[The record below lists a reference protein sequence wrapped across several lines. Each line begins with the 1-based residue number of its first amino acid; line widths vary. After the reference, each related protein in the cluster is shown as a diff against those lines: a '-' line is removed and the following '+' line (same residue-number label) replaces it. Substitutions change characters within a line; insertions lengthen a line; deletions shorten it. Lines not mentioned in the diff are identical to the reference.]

1 MSEPS
6 TPLMRQYSAIKK
18 EHPNALLF
26 FRLGDFYELFFDDA
40 ILAAREL
47 QITLTSRNKEKGV
60 NIPMCGVPYHAAE
73 GYIAKLIR
81 RGFKVAV
88 CEQVE
93 DPRLA
98 TKLVRREVTRVVTP
112 GTAADSSLNA
122 EENNFLAAVAT
133 VGDRVGFAA
142 LDLSTGEFRA
152 TEFAGESAG
161 RRIQEELEQLRP
173 KEMLYGSSA
182 PLLEHASSTQLGS
195 FATLNGR
202 DTPHS
207 TGTAPVARISGFGWA
222 ETPLDD
228 WIFAPDHA
236 IPLVENHFGV
246 LSLEG
251 FGLAGKQAAASAAGA
266 ILYYIRSTQ
275 RGTLDHVDR
284 IGFYERQ
291 NCLVL
296 DAVTVRNLELIEPLF
311 AGTDAGVTLIRCL
324 DATITP
330 MGKRLLRMWMLRPSL
345 DRTEIE
351 ARLDAVD
358 VQVKDIVGRE
368 ELRRSLDGI
377 LDLERLLSRVTLE
390 TANPRDVLAL
400 GASLGK
406 LPKVRGVLA
415 GLLAPRLAMLHAAID
430 ELGDLRGKIESML
443 APEPPLTL
451 NDGGVI
457 AAGIDKDL
465 DELRDL
471 SHNSKQY
478 LAQVETR
485 ERERTGI
492 GSLKVKFNSI
502 FGYYIEISKANLHHA
517 PTDYERK
524 QTLVNAERFT
534 TPELKEYESKIL
546 DAQEKIVEIER
557 RLFAELRSA
566 IAAEAKRIRQTA
578 LALAEVDVLGSL
590 AHIAA
595 LRNYC
600 RPKFEADNSDQTAD
614 LEIVEGRHP
623 VIELQEMTIGN
634 DRFVPND
641 LFLNSKTHN
650 IVVLTGPNMGGKSTY
665 LRQAALI
672 VIMAQMGSFV
682 PARSVRMGIVDRVF
696 TRIGASDNVA
706 RGRSTFMVEMT
717 ETAAILHT
725 ATPRS
730 LILLDEVGRG
740 TSTYDGLAIA
750 WAAVEYLHARVRA
763 KTLFATHY
771 FELTELAEQLS
782 GVKNYHVSVKETGGS
797 VVFLRRVEPGAA
809 DRSYGIEV
817 AKLAGLPNEVVVRAR
832 EVLAEHE
839 SSEHRLSGHLTP
851 GSAPE
856 RPAQLTIFTP
866 LSQPVLEKLREADL
880 DRMTPLEA
888 LNLLAELKKA
898 DWQKRWQRR
907 TQLIHASGQL
917 LIVGFDGTEMSP
929 RLASLLAKIA
939 PAGVILFARNI
950 KGVEQTHTL
959 LRECQ
964 KCVAMP
970 LFTCVDLEGGTVDRF
985 RNVLG
990 TAPSPA
996 EVFATGSRALYRK
1009 HGRVIGENCRALGFN
1024 VDFAPV
1030 LDLAFAAS
1038 RSVMSS
1044 RAVSDDPKQVVVY
1057 AREFLQ
1063 GLRDAGV
1070 LGCGKHFPWAG

>member
-6 TPLMRQYSAIKK
+6 TPLMRQYAAIKK

-40 ILAAREL
+40 VLAAREL
-47 QITLTSRNKEKGV
+47 QITLTSRNKEKGAV
-60 NIPMCGVPYHAAE
+60 IPMCGVPYHAAE
-73 GYIAKLIR
+73 GYISKLIR

-93 DPRLA
+93 DARLA

-112 GTAADSSLNA
+112 GTAADSLLNA

-133 VGDRVGFAA
+133 VGDRAGFAA

-182 PLLEHASSTQLGS
+182 PLLERVRGGTGVSPVPRSTIAPLAHVSGS
-195 FATLNGR
+195 
-202 DTPHS
+202 
-207 TGTAPVARISGFGWA
+207 GWA

-236 IPLVENHFGV
+236 IPLLENHFGV

-251 FGLAGKQAAASAAGA
+251 FGLAGKPAAASAAGA

-275 RGTLDHVDR
+275 RGSLDHVDR

-311 AGTDAGVTLIRCL
+311 AGTDAGVTLFRCM
-324 DATITP
+324 DATVTP
-330 MGKRLLRMWMLRPSL
+330 MGKRLLRTWMLRPSL
-345 DRTEIE
+345 DPSEING
-351 ARLDAVD
+351 RLDSVE
-358 VQVKDIVGRE
+358 VEVKDTVRRE
-368 ELRRSLDGI
+368 ELRRALDGI

-400 GASLGK
+400 AASLARI
-406 LPKVRGVLA
+406 PKVRTVLA
-415 GLLAPRLAMLHAAID
+415 GLSALRLGALHTAID
-430 ELGDLRGKIESML
+430 ELGDLREKIDRTL
-443 APEPPLTL
+443 VPEPPLTL
-451 NDGGVI
+451 SDGGVI
-457 AAGIDKDL
+457 AAGVDKDL

-471 SHNSKQY
+471 SRNSKQY

-502 FGYYIEISKANLHHA
+502 FGYYIEISKANLHLSPA
-517 PTDYERK
+517 DYERK

-578 LALAEVDVLGSL
+578 LALAEVDVLGCL

-600 RPKFEADNSDQTAD
+600 RPHFDEAGKAEDVGD

-623 VIELQEMTIGN
+623 VIELQELAAGSE
-634 DRFVPND
+634 RFVPNE
-641 LFLNSKTHN
+641 LFLDSSTHN

-682 PARSVRMGIVDRVF
+682 PARAVRLGIVDRVF
-696 TRIGASDNVA
+696 TRIGASDNLA

-725 ATPRS
+725 ATARS

-750 WAAVEYLHARVRA
+750 WAAIEYLHARVRA

-771 FELTELAEQLS
+771 FELTELTEQLS

-839 SSEHRLSGHLTP
+839 SSERRLSEHLTP
-851 GSAPE
+851 GSSTEPE
-856 RPAQLTIFTP
+856 RPTQLTIFTP
-866 LSQPVLEKLREADL
+866 LSQPVLEKLREVDL
-880 DRMTPLEA
+880 DRLTPLEA
-888 LNLLAELKKA
+888 LNLLAELKRQI
-898 DWQKRWQRR
+898 D
-907 TQLIHASGQL
+907 S
-917 LIVGFDGTEMSP
+917 
-929 RLASLLAKIA
+929 
-939 PAGVILFARNI
+939 
-950 KGVEQTHTL
+950 
-959 LRECQ
+959 
-964 KCVAMP
+964 
-970 LFTCVDLEGGTVDRF
+970 
-985 RNVLG
+985 
-990 TAPSPA
+990 
-996 EVFATGSRALYRK
+996 
-1009 HGRVIGENCRALGFN
+1009 
-1024 VDFAPV
+1024 
-1030 LDLAFAAS
+1030 
-1038 RSVMSS
+1038 
-1044 RAVSDDPKQVVVY
+1044 
-1057 AREFLQ
+1057 
-1063 GLRDAGV
+1063 
-1070 LGCGKHFPWAG
+1070 